1 MSIAVPGHGGLKRSE
16 LGMSTHL
23 KSRPARLGAFLAPS
37 AVLLL
42 LAASAAQAAV
52 VVGGRSSPRAL
63 GAGATVSTAGMAI
76 TAAAVA
82 LVALTAAYVA
92 VSGWIDQGRVEQAA
106 VSFVVP
112 GEPVQ
117 LPVQL
122 PSSSRE
128 FESERDRRAA

>member
-1 MSIAVPGHGGLKRSE
+1 MSSHLKRR
-16 LGMSTHL
+16 L
-23 KSRPARLGAFLAPS
+23 ARTAAFLAPT

-42 LAASAAQAAV
+42 LVASAAQAAV
-52 VVGGRSSPRAL
+52 IVGGKGSPRVPVT
-63 GAGATVSTAGMAI
+63 GATVGNAGMAI

-92 VSGWIDQGRVEQAA
+92 VSGWVSQGRVEEAA

-117 LPVQL
+117 LPA
-122 PSSSRE
+122 SSRE
-128 FESERDRRAA
+128 SGRERDRRAA